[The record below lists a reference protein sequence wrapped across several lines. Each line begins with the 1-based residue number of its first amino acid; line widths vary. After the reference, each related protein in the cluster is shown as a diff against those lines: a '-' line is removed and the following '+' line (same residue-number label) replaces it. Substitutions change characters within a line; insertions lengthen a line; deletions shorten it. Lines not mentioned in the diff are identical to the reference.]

1 MSDQNLINQT
11 IQRELPR
18 VLFIDGD
25 ESSIR
30 RYISALSRGCC
41 QPPPPQ
47 TTRDGWVVYCHGHH
61 SDNTT
66 DPCCAGI
73 CSLDGLG
80 RDDIGDFDLVI
91 CAMTLPDGTGFDA
104 LRVIHEK
111 HPHLPVVLIGDD
123 HDMADAAEA
132 IRAGAID
139 VLHVREMRKNW
150 LPQMIEK
157 WLAQQ
162 EVRIEDY
169 RTIRQI
175 RRSFAMSQLQN
186 QRLESLVSKL
196 DLKTRTD
203 ELTRLFNRR
212 WLNLALQGCWMDAAR
227 NNLPLAFL
235 MIDLDGFKHHND
247 TRGHQDGDRMLQLA
261 AKVIQANSRQ
271 VDIVARYG
279 GDEFCV
285 LMPHTT
291 AAEAKTVAQRII
303 REFESSVR
311 MSGDDSPNLSM
322 SIGLAHIDLSRP
334 INSEQLAVH
343 ADEAMYAAKSKGKG
357 RVMIRRK
364 DHIFAE

>member
-1 MSDQNLINQT
+1 MA
-11 IQRELPR
+11 
-18 VLFIDGD
+18 
-25 ESSIR
+25 
-30 RYISALSRGCC
+30 YC
-41 QPPPPQ
+41 Q
-47 TTRDGWVVYCHGHH
+47 GHL

-66 DPCCAGI
+66 DPCCIGLH
-73 CSLDGLG
+73 SLDALAGTDLEQ
-80 RDDIGDFDLVI
+80 FDLVF
-91 CAMTLPDGTGFDA
+91 CSMTLPDGTGFDA
-104 LRVIHEK
+104 LKVIHEM
-111 HPHLPVVLIGDD
+111 HPHLPVVLIGNDL
-123 HDMADAAEA
+123 DMADAAEA

-139 VLHVREMRKNW
+139 VLHAREMPNNC
-150 LPQMIEK
+150 LPHMIQK

-162 EVRIEDY
+162 EVKIEDNRAFRQVH
-169 RTIRQI
+169 RTL
-175 RRSFAMSQLQN
+175 AESQLHN
-186 QRLESLVSKL
+186 QRLESLIGKL

-212 WLNLALQGCWMDAAR
+212 WLNLALQGCWVDATR

-303 REFESSVR
+303 REFETSVR
-311 MSGDDSPNLSM
+311 MSDDDQPNLSM

-334 INSEQLAVH
+334 INSEQLAMH